1 MEVRQEAMAF
11 AAILESEERLERL
24 KAESAYAINMTERYS
39 ADFWSV
45 MTAFEQAARDV
56 ELDGKLAEAKQ
67 YARKVL
73 FPEVLASP
81 FLARIVERPIGVPG
95 DYGMLGQILG
105 NPLEG
110 YDLFERIL
118 NGWILNSG
126 AATAYRNRVA
136 LLEREIRTC
145 VRRCHAEG
153 RPAKILSMGSG
164 VAYEVQAYLAR
175 PEADGEVI
183 FSLVDFSEE
192 TLAGATRQFQAL
204 GNLPGGVELGLH
216 RSSVIELAN
225 RSRGLPESEE
235 TEGFVPDSDYDLV
248 YCAGL
253 FDYLSDRMIRRVT
266 SYLNRLVS
274 PGGTLVL
281 STYTPGNPLRELV
294 TVVLDWELIYRTPEE
309 MDALVRRAIPDS
321 SPSLEIADDEAEVY
335 VLINK

>member
-1 MEVRQEAMAF
+1 MAF
-11 AAILESEERLERL
+11 AATLESEERLERL

-145 VRRCHAEG
+145 VRRCHVEG

-175 PEADGEVI
+175 PEAEGEVI

-192 TLAGATRQFQAL
+192 TLAEATRQFQAL
-204 GNLPGGVELGLH
+204 GNLPGGVESGA
-216 RSSVIELAN
+216 SSEL
-225 RSRGLPESEE
+225 R
-235 TEGFVPDSDYDLV
+235 
-248 YCAGL
+248 
-253 FDYLSDRMIRRVT
+253 DRVGQPVT
-266 SYLNRLVS
+266 R
-274 PGGTLVL
+274 
-281 STYTPGNPLRELV
+281 TPGVGGDRGVCSGFGL
-294 TVVLDWELIYRTPEE
+294 
-309 MDALVRRAIPDS
+309 
-321 SPSLEIADDEAEVY
+321 
-335 VLINK
+335 